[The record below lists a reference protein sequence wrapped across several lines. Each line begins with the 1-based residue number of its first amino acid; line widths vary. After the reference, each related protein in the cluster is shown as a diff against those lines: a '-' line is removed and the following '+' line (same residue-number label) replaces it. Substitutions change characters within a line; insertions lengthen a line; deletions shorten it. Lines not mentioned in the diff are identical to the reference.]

1 MDHQEFRVFLV
12 RLVGK
17 VQQALLD
24 FKDRLEEL
32 VQQGLQE
39 QLVKLDSLEHQVHS
53 VNQVSL
59 DNQV

>member
-32 VQQGLQE
+32 VQQGLQDH
-39 QLVKLDSLEHQVHS
+39 LVKLDSLEHQVHS

-59 DNQV
+59 GNQV